1 MQLLSKNEIIKYQ
14 NDDKKLQID
23 NGVRIAKKVDELR
36 STLSIEEDKLATFRT
51 TTINAVTKEI
61 DALIEKK
68 SSVASE
74 ILALEEVK
82 NRMLLPI
89 TTEQKKL
96 DILKEDNSNLLESI
110 RNEKRE
116 LSIIKN
122 NVENETKQSKSLLD
136 TLEKTKQELNSREK
150 TVSLKEK
157 QVQGTLFEAQ
167 QDKINFEKEY
177 YEKTKVLEDKI
188 QRAAIA
194 EADFKNFISN
204 LKQKEKELDIL
215 LTRYGNNRSK

>member
-1 MQLLSKNEIIKYQ
+1 MSL
-14 NDDKKLQID
+14 
-23 NGVRIAKKVDELR
+23 
-36 STLSIEEDKLATFRT
+36 
-51 TTINAVTKEI
+51 
-61 DALIEKK
+61 
-68 SSVASE
+68 
-74 ILALEEVK
+74 
-82 NRMLLPI
+82 

-150 TVSLKEK
+150 IVSLKEK

>member
-1 MQLLSKNEIIKYQ
+1 
-14 NDDKKLQID
+14 
-23 NGVRIAKKVDELR
+23 
-36 STLSIEEDKLATFRT
+36 
-51 TTINAVTKEI
+51 
-61 DALIEKK
+61 
-68 SSVASE
+68 
-74 ILALEEVK
+74 
-82 NRMLLPI
+82 
-89 TTEQKKL
+89 
-96 DILKEDNSNLLESI
+96 
-110 RNEKRE
+110 
-116 LSIIKN
+116 
-122 NVENETKQSKSLLD
+122 
-136 TLEKTKQELNSREK
+136 
-150 TVSLKEK
+150 LKEK